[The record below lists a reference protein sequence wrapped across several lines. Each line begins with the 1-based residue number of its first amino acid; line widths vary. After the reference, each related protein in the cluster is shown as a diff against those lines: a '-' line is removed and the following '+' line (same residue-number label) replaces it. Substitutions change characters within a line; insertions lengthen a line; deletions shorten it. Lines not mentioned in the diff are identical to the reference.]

1 VTAHQILSPRT
12 RERTPRGTAW
22 LSCIPLLLAAT
33 TSVLAEERVGSAARF
48 GVPMSCAAYATIQ
61 AAEYPEVMRVY
72 DDGEPPR
79 SDAEAGRAA
88 LGLRW
93 RHRSKVAKQVAVKA
107 FAQLHGR
114 APTAEAL
121 SDEHSRWIR
130 RLMDYSDAQRAA
142 VADRC
147 QRLSDEADQTCPK
160 TVGFGPP

>member
-1 VTAHQILSPRT
+1 
-12 RERTPRGTAW
+12 
-22 LSCIPLLLAAT
+22 LLCLA
-33 TSVLAEERVGSAARF
+33 SSLAQAVDTLGQQARF
-48 GVPMSCAAYATIQ
+48 GVPMSCAAYATVQ

-93 RHRSKVAKQVAVKA
+93 RHRGKVAKQAAVKA

-130 RLMDYSDAQRAA
+130 RLMDYSEAQRAA
-142 VADRC
+142 VADTCR
-147 QRLSDEADQTCPK
+147 QLYDQADRSSP
-160 TVGFGPP
+160 TVIDFSPP

>member
-1 VTAHQILSPRT
+1 
-12 RERTPRGTAW
+12 
-22 LSCIPLLLAAT
+22 LLCLA
-33 TSVLAEERVGSAARF
+33 SSLAQAVDTLGQQARF

-79 SDAEAGRAA
+79 SVEEAGRAA

-93 RHRSKVAKQVAVKA
+93 RHRGKVAKEVAVSA
-107 FAQLHGR
+107 FAQLQGR

-142 VADRC
+142 VADTC
-147 QRLSDEADQTCPK
+147 QRLYDQADRSSP
-160 TVGFGPP
+160 TVIEFSPP

>member
-1 VTAHQILSPRT
+1 VTAHQILSLRT

-33 TSVLAEERVGSAARF
+33 TSALAEERVGSAARF

-79 SDAEAGRAA
+79 SVEEAGRAA

-93 RHRSKVAKQVAVKA
+93 RHRGKVAKQAAVKA

-130 RLMDYSDAQRAA
+130 RLMDYSAAQRAA
-142 VADRC
+142 VGDTCRQLYDQADR
-147 QRLSDEADQTCPK
+147 SSP
-160 TVGFGPP
+160 TVIEFSPS

>member
-1 VTAHQILSPRT
+1 MSPS
-12 RERTPRGTAW
+12 PS
-22 LSCIPLLLAAT
+22 LSCLLLC
-33 TSVLAEERVGSAARF
+33 LASSLAQAVDTLGQQARF
-48 GVPMSCAAYATIQ
+48 GVPMSCAAFATIQ

-79 SDAEAGRAA
+79 SVEEAGRAA

-93 RHRSKVAKQVAVKA
+93 RHRSNVAQQAAVKA

-130 RLMDYSDAQRAA
+130 RLMDYSAAQRAA
-142 VADRC
+142 VADSC
-147 QRLSDEADQTCPK
+147 ERLSDEADQTCPK